1 MSKAELEVIFL
12 SLESGSKNFVYR
24 ILAGDAR
31 TWMLGVV
38 QVLLHFLPHKLCVKP
53 QWIRHDFKTPT
64 F

>member
-12 SLESGSKNFVYR
+12 SLESGSKNFVYG

-38 QVLLHFLPHKLCVKP
+38 QTLC
-53 QWIRHDFKTPT
+53 KTPMD
-64 F
+64 